1 MSDQI
6 IISLLLLI
14 LVIFFIW
21 GKFRYDAVALVMLSI
36 FVILGYVAPSKA
48 FSGLGHPA
56 VITVALVLLIS
67 KGLEVSG
74 FISIIGA
81 KLEKVITSQFQ
92 FILITCFIVAIL
104 SSFMNN

>member
-6 IISLLLLI
+6 IISLLLLL

-36 FVILGYVAPSKA
+36 FVVLGYVAPSNA

-56 VITVALVLLIS
+56 VVTIPLLGICFNKVVFKSSTKVFFANLV
-67 KGLEVSG
+67 
-74 FISIIGA
+74 
-81 KLEKVITSQFQ
+81 
-92 FILITCFIVAIL
+92 
-104 SSFMNN
+104 